1 MSIVIVSGFLM
12 GVALGAMAGVE
23 LTAGL
28 LLSAAG
34 SRTHRRVATPSGM
47 LMATFRRL
55 LSIFQIGR
63 AHV

>member
-1 MSIVIVSGFLM
+1 VSIVIVSGFLV

-34 SRTHRRVATPSGM
+34 SRAYGRLATPSGR

-55 LSIFQIGR
+55 LSIFLP
-63 AHV
+63 